1 MRSPRIPVM
10 RAMVLPPYVK
20 FQSGRLSLSE
30 VMAGFR
36 FTALSGLLSFTFD
49 LLTFKM
55 SCAMS
60 PATGKTFLPILLCDW
75 SLSSCGQTLVTRTAW
90 RHNHELSSLSSTR
103 MSMMRIVAL
112 RPCTKFEVRWPSL
125 SVDTADF
132 MSRHQSA

>member
-55 SCAMS
+55 SCN
-60 PATGKTFLPILLCDW
+60 
-75 SLSSCGQTLVTRTAW
+75 VTRDRENVPTNFAV
-90 RHNHELSSLSSTR
+90 RLIFVELWSNTR
-103 MSMMRIVAL
+103 
-112 RPCTKFEVRWPSL
+112 
-125 SVDTADF
+125 DTDGVT
-132 MSRHQSA
+132 S